1 LFILTIFSLYELSY
15 FLSFFL
21 YLFFVYWV
29 KFSFTIG
36 VERQVQRR
44 GTSASDSKPTIR
56 VRCNVCLTPQGQRTK
71 WKIGQPSKIVAVG
84 IIFWLSLLKNQ
95 FAKSEQKK
103 TKSYRFNNKVNN
115 KEQNNRK
122 SLQQESFFG

>member
-1 LFILTIFSLYELSY
+1 MIKVNTTLFILNLIFIALILLLFVCWVILSSSLSG
-15 FLSFFL
+15 
-21 YLFFVYWV
+21 V
-29 KFSFTIG
+29 K
-36 VERQVQRR
+36 RQVQRR

-56 VRCNVCLTPQGQRTK
+56 VRCNICLTPQGQRTK